1 VSERLLRAQD
11 VADRLACSKRQAFK
25 LMASGAFPVVRIG
38 TMVRVR
44 PDDLDVFIE
53 QSRVAA

>member
-1 VSERLLRAQD
+1 MVTLLRAQD
-11 VADRLACSKRQAFK
+11 VADRLACSKRTAFK

-44 PDDLDVFIE
+44 PDDLDAYIE
-53 QSRVAA
+53 SVTTA